1 LLKGGFPVDD
11 EDDDDV
17 ESMSESSMMLA
28 STFFGLTEL
37 TFELLVVLVRD
48 GIIKFDFL
56 LLLLFKIGGKRDVL
70 GFFVVVGL
78 EEEEELESFEESRLS
93 VLLDSFGI
101 SLGKSVGD
109 LLPLEM
115 IVECLTFGLVVFVV
129 NGVLIESH
137 KSSNCLAT
145 SLVFDLSI

>member
-17 ESMSESSMMLA
+17 ESMSESSMMLV

-48 GIIKFDFL
+48 GIIKFYFL

-70 GFFVVVGL
+70 GFIFVVGL
-78 EEEEELESFEESRLS
+78 E
-93 VLLDSFGI
+93 
-101 SLGKSVGD
+101 
-109 LLPLEM
+109 
-115 IVECLTFGLVVFVV
+115 
-129 NGVLIESH
+129 
-137 KSSNCLAT
+137 
-145 SLVFDLSI
+145 

>member
-129 NGVLIESH
+129 NGVLIESLG
-137 KSSNCLAT
+137 K
-145 SLVFDLSI
+145 